1 MGTENG
7 CAATAASGP
16 HGAQY
21 YRFQDASGRVHL
33 VDSIDSVPQAL
44 RAHAACIEF
53 RDDATQLPSLAS
65 RGSSL
70 LSHGLRSYQIFGLGF
85 AAALLVALVFSRLP
99 GTRRLVVRSAIVGG
113 AVALLAGAYFGWL
126 RRTAGQSS
134 EAFTGPSALIED
146 TKAAIAKMNARTQA
160 EQAELKEIE
169 QAK

>member
-7 CAATAASGP
+7 CAARAAS
-16 HGAQY
+16 GAQY
-21 YRFQDASGRVHL
+21 YRFEDASGRVHL

-44 RAHAACIEF
+44 RAHATCIEF
-53 RDDATQLPSLAS
+53 RDEPTQLPSIVS

-70 LSHGLRSYQIFGLGF
+70 VPHGLSGYQTFGLGF
-85 AAALLVALVFSRLP
+85 AAALLVALLFSRLP
-99 GTRRLVVRSAIVGG
+99 GTRRLVVRLALLGG
-113 AVALLAGAYFGWL
+113 VVALLAGVYFGWL

-134 EAFTGPSALIED
+134 DTFAGPGALIED
-146 TKAAIAKMNARTQA
+146 TKAAVAKMNARSQA